1 MILMKHGLLNF
12 IRTYLPIVLLTLW
25 VALTCVWKV
34 PWLKEK
40 ANDEEPTMHEV
51 LLLSSGQDKPR
62 SIAYEAQLYLPLR
75 EGKEGCPELML
86 YFAKDTL
93 ARYQAGDVVLLRT
106 QLEEGRGYVPKGC
119 SARLEHLKT
128 SEMPWK
134 VRLRYVSLRAREGLE
149 NRLERWITDEENL
162 ALTESLLLGD
172 RRRLQPDQRNAFADA
187 GAMHV
192 LAVSGL
198 HVGIILGIVMW
209 LVTCGG
215 LLVIRWEKYHLRRL
229 QRLLALVLIW
239 GYAFLTGMSVS
250 VMRSALMFSFLPLGS
265 LHKETKLRYNRLAA
279 AALIILVIDPSAIG
293 SPSFLLSFGAVL
305 SIMYYYP
312 RWRRLW
318 PYREY
323 TDEVRKRML
332 QLFYFV
338 RDLLLVSLAAQIGTL
353 PFTLLFFGQ
362 SANWFALTNIIILP
376 LAQIALMPLGIAAL
390 ASSFLPLEW
399 LTESLMW
406 LTDKAAWLM
415 NGSVRWVQ
423 SLPGATTYITV
434 TPLMTVLMIAAI
446 VCLTVSIRLKGWKKW
461 TAMALGAGCLMGL
474 LLVYN
479 AVL

>member
-1 MILMKHGLLNF
+1 MKHGILNY
-12 IRTYLPIVLLTLW
+12 IRTYLSIVLLTLW

-51 LLLSSGQDKPR
+51 LLLSSGQEKPR
-62 SIAYEAQLYLPLR
+62 SIAYEAKLYQDG
-75 EGKEGCPELML
+75 EYPELML

-93 ARYQAGDVVLLRT
+93 AKYQAGDVVLVRT
-106 QLEEGRGYVPKGC
+106 QLEDGRGYVPTGC
-119 SARLEHLKT
+119 SARLAHLRAL
-128 SEMPWK
+128 EMPWK
-134 VRLRYVSLRAREGLE
+134 DATRFVSLRTREGLE
-149 NRLERWITDEENL
+149 KRLERWITDEENL

-215 LLVIRWEKYHLRRL
+215 LLVIRWEHYHLRRL
-229 QRLLALVLIW
+229 QRLLAVVLIW
-239 GYAFLTGMSVS
+239 VYAFLTGMSVS
-250 VMRSALMFSFLPLGS
+250 VMRSALMFSMLPMGK
-265 LHKETKLRYNRLAA
+265 LHQESKLKYNRLAA
-279 AALIILVIDPSAIG
+279 AALIILVINPSAIG

-305 SIMYYYP
+305 SIMYYFP
-312 RWRRLW
+312 RWRALA

-323 TDEVRKRML
+323 DDKWKQKALAAYE
-332 QLFYFV
+332 YV

-390 ASSFLPLEW
+390 ASSFLPFSW
-399 LTESLMW
+399 LTEALMW

-423 SLPGATTYITV
+423 GLPGATTYITV
-434 TPLMTVLMIAAI
+434 TPLMTCLLIAAI
-446 VCLTVSIRLKGWKKW
+446 VCLTASIRLKGWKKW
-461 TAMALGAGCLMGL
+461 TAMALGAGCLLSL